1 MSGPFVTIV
10 VPTLNERDCI
20 IGTLEDL
27 AASAKGIDHE
37 IIVADG
43 GSTDGTCQLVRT
55 YAAQA
60 GSAVRLIHNL
70 KRIQSAAVNLA
81 AKEADVRATILLR
94 ADAHCFYPPGFVAMT
109 VDALSQ
115 NDAQSVVV
123 PMFTVGDKDSYQ
135 QAVALA
141 QNSKLG
147 NGGSAH
153 REGDTPSGF
162 VDHGHHAAFDLEF
175 FRSLGG
181 YDETFKTNEDAEYDA
196 RVAKA
201 GGRIWMAREAEI
213 NYLPRRSPSALAKQ
227 YFGYGR
233 GRCATIM
240 KHRMRPKARQ
250 MAPLLIFATM
260 TLSLVSLPVC
270 MFSLL
275 PIIGYVGL
283 TLLYSA
289 KITAGLSV
297 RSAATLKVCSAF
309 VIMHNAWGAGFIAGL
324 VDHFFRPKKGV
335 AK

>member
-10 VPTLNERDCI
+10 VPTLNEQDCI

-27 AASAKGIDHE
+27 SSSAASLDHE

-43 GSTDGTCQLVRT
+43 GSTDDTCRLVRT
-55 YAAQA
+55 LAAQS
-60 GSAVRLIHNL
+60 GSVIRLIHNP

-81 AKEADVRATILLR
+81 AREADGRATILLR
-94 ADAHCFYPPGFVAMT
+94 ADAHCVYPRGFVPMT
-109 VDALSQ
+109 VEALST
-115 NDAQSVVV
+115 NAAQSVVV
-123 PMFTVGDKDSYQ
+123 PMFTVGDEDSYQ
-135 QAVALA
+135 QCVAIA

-153 REGDTPSGF
+153 RDGGTPSGF

-175 FRSLGG
+175 FRSIGG
-181 YDETFKTNEDAEYDA
+181 YDESFKNNEDAEYDV
-196 RVAKA
+196 RVAQA

-240 KHRMRPKARQ
+240 KHRVRPKARQ
-250 MAPLLIFATM
+250 MAPLVIFVTM
-260 TLSLVSLPVC
+260 VLSLASLPVC
-270 MFSLL
+270 MISLL

-283 TLLYSA
+283 ALLYSA
-289 KITAGLSV
+289 KITAGLPV
-297 RSAATLKVCSAF
+297 RGAAALQVCSAL

-324 VDHFFRPKKGV
+324 VDHFRRPKKGN
-335 AK
+335 AR